1 MLYLLLDNDK
11 LSAQVLS
18 ERLEV
23 SVRTVFRYVDS
34 LSEAGFPVYVLKGR
48 NGGIAIL
55 PQFKVNNTIVNKSEQ
70 VDILASLQSLRA
82 LKADDGQALEKL
94 SAVFDQNPIPWLKI
108 DPTDWSQENDHEQNF
123 ALLRQAI
130 LHKRFVRFVYINAKN
145 ETNSRLVYPIQVLF
159 KAKAWYLTGYSME
172 KQSMRIFKLTRIDQL
187 QEAKTPVMSDG
198 SKPWLSGNDRHD
210 DLVENVKVE
219 LLFDETLKYRI
230 YEEFPKKEI
239 TKTDAGKYLVRS
251 QMNDDSW
258 LINYLLSFGSHLQ
271 VLKPENLRSKF
282 KQELQR
288 ILANY

>member
-55 PQFKVNNTIVNKSEQ
+55 PQFKVNSTIVNKSEQ

-198 SKPWLSGNDRHD
+198 SEPWLSGNDRHD

-288 ILANY
+288 TLANY